1 MPFSCMIIE
10 LSHAVRTLFVGVF
23 FFVNFFLFHAS
34 HFIIIT
40 SLIGSTNSSSE
51 LERLLLPFRHFSNL
65 SLDRCIFFLTVV
77 FLWLLFLRFLIFS
90 FHIDLILIHN
100 SSLFHIK
107 LLSFLY
113 EYLFTDFNML
123 FICFLIKFS

>member
-113 EYLFTDFNML
+113 EYLFTDFSML

>member
-10 LSHAVRTLFVGVF
+10 LSHAVRTLLVGVF

-113 EYLFTDFNML
+113 EYLFTDFSML